1 MTKRRSY
8 KRWTVEEEK
17 QLMELRENGKS
28 VWKCAEILGRTKC
41 SVNRKIYMGFDPAT
55 GRTAW
60 FRSLAGRQTHPLI
73 KRLYAIAREQ
83 GYNGELLAKKSG
95 LAAGTISNIMSKNL
109 DPKFRNVEVIAN
121 TLGFDLW
128 IRRRNENLDEREK

>member
-1 MTKRRSY
+1 MKRQSY
-8 KRWTVEEEK
+8 KRWTTDEEK
-17 QLMELRENGKS
+17 RLVKLREDGKS
-28 VWKCAEILGRTKC
+28 IRECAEILNRTKC
-41 SVNRKIYMGFDPAT
+41 SVNRKIMLGFDPAT

-60 FRSLAGRQTHPLI
+60 FRSLAGRQSHPLI

-95 LAAGTISNIMSKNL
+95 LAAGTISNIMAKNI
-109 DPKFRNVEVIAN
+109 DPKFRNVEVLAN

-128 IRRRNENLDEREK
+128 IRRRKEDAGEIET